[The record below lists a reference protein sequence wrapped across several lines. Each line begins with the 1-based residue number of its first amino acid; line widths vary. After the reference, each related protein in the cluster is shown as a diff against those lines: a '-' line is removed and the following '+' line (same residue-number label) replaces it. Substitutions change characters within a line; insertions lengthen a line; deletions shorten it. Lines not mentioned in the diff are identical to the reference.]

1 MLLHYGTLTDC
12 LALAGRYFMDGHTRM
27 NQDLFQSVGEVHIL
41 HQKNLTPWGMIEALV
56 SSAPSLLEE
65 SALMEYDP
73 AKQEG
78 DCAFVYISTLS
89 LDIPA
94 LTISKG

>member
-1 MLLHYGTLTDC
+1 
-12 LALAGRYFMDGHTRM
+12 
-27 NQDLFQSVGEVHIL
+27 
-41 HQKNLTPWGMIEALV
+41 MIEV
-56 SSAPSLLEE
+56 IVGSAPSLLEE